1 MAGRGAKG
9 SELEQAFGSWMKH
22 KLRYTRTEFRV
33 PVKGKVADR
42 AYEVDIKAEK
52 FDPLWDNM
60 RLLGAALI
68 VLAMLSAVLPQLRS
82 VRQSIEHAVGTVLP
96 SFAPYGL
103 LILGALATVLGSQ
116 GRNRAVTHAWVE
128 CKDTK
133 VNVKRAQVQKLAS
146 SVQDVRNDPSAKWKP
161 DLVVLVAGSD
171 FDADAL
177 NFAREHEFVTYRRDG
192 DEFKL
197 VA

>member
-1 MAGRGAKG
+1 MAGRRAKG
-9 SELEQAFGSWMKH
+9 SELEQAFGGWMKQ

-33 PVKGKVADR
+33 PVKGKIADR

-52 FDPLWDNM
+52 YDPLWDNM

-68 VLAMLSAVLPQLRS
+68 VLAMLSALLPQLRS
-82 VRQSIEHAVGTVLP
+82 LRHSIEHAVGTMVP
-96 SFAPYGL
+96 SLAPYGL
-103 LILGALATVLGSQ
+103 VILGAIATVLGFQ
-116 GRNRAVTHAWVE
+116 GKRRSVTRAWVE

-133 VNVKRAQVQKLAS
+133 TRVKREQVQKLAS
-146 SVQDVRNDPSAKWKP
+146 SVEDVCADSAGKWKP
-161 DLVVLVAGSD
+161 DRVVLVAGSG
-171 FDADAL
+171 FDPDAL
-177 NFAREHEFVTYRRDG
+177 NFAREHGFVTYQRDG

>member
-1 MAGRGAKG
+1 M
-9 SELEQAFGSWMKH
+9 
-22 KLRYTRTEFRV
+22 
-33 PVKGKVADR
+33 
-42 AYEVDIKAEK
+42 
-52 FDPLWDNM
+52 
-60 RLLGAALI
+60 
-68 VLAMLSAVLPQLRS
+68 
-82 VRQSIEHAVGTVLP
+82 
-96 SFAPYGL
+96 
-103 LILGALATVLGSQ
+103 
-116 GRNRAVTHAWVE
+116 
-128 CKDTK
+128 
-133 VNVKRAQVQKLAS
+133 NVKRAQVQKLAS

>member
-1 MAGRGAKG
+1 MAGRKAKG
-9 SELEQAFGSWMKH
+9 SKLEQAFGSWISH

-52 FDPLWDNM
+52 FDERWDYAR
-60 RLLGAALI
+60 RLGITLLALA
-68 VLAMLSAVLPQLRS
+68 LLSAVFPAMRPMRHVMEQA
-82 VRQSIEHAVGTVLP
+82 IGTVVP
-96 SFAPYGL
+96 SLAPYAL
-103 LILGALATVLGSQ
+103 FLIGAIATVLGFQ
-116 GRNRAVTHAWVE
+116 GKHRAVTHAWVE

-133 VNVKRAQVQKLAS
+133 TNVKRAQVQKLAS
-146 SVQDVRNDPSAKWKP
+146 SVKDVRDDPSAKWKP

-177 NFAREHEFVTYRRDG
+177 NFARQHDFVTYRRDG
-192 DEFKL
+192 EEFKL

>member
-22 KLRYTRTEFRV
+22 KLRYTRTDFRV

-52 FDPLWDNM
+52 FDPLWDNI
-60 RLLGAALI
+60 RWLGAALI
-68 VLAMLSAVLPQLRS
+68 VLAALSAMVPQLRS
-82 VRQSIEHAVGTVLP
+82 VRHSIEHAVGTVVP
-96 SFAPYGL
+96 SLAPYGL
-103 LILGALATVLGSQ
+103 FILGAVATVLGFQ
-116 GRNRAVTHAWVE
+116 GRNRAVTRAWVE

-133 VNVKRAQVQKLAS
+133 TPVKRAQVQKLAS
-146 SVQDVRNDPSAKWKP
+146 SVQDVRDDPSAKWTP
-161 DLVVLVAGSD
+161 NLVVLVAGND

-177 NFAREHEFVTYRRDG
+177 NFAREHGFVTYKRDG
-192 DEFKL
+192 EEFKL